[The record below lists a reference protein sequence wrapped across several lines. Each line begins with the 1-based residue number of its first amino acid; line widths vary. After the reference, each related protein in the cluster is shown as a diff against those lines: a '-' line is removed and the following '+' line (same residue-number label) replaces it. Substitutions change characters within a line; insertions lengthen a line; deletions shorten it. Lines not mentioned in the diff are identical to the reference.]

1 MYAYQVA
8 ELMRCSKCLLPET
21 HETITFNISGIC
33 SVCQNSDMKDTI
45 NWTARKEQLEAIAGE
60 HRNKNSYDCIV
71 PFSGGKDSVW
81 TLYYVVKELN
91 LKPLVVSFDH
101 GFYRPNL
108 IKNRDKVLKQLGV
121 DSLIFTP
128 NWKLVQR
135 LMLQSFLEKGDF
147 CWHCHTGIFSYPMWV
162 AIEKKIPLIFWGEPS
177 SEYTSYYDYS
187 EIENVDEDRFNRI
200 INLGISA
207 EDMLFRVDGEFDAR
221 DLNPFTYPPAIDLKK
236 LGVVSVP
243 LGSFLP
249 WDVKEQTKIIKSE
262 LGWMGDFVEGVPAEY
277 DYEKIECYMQG
288 VRDYIKFI
296 KRGYAR
302 TTHLTSLDIRNH
314 RITREQAKIIV
325 DEYEG
330 TRPYALDLFLQYTGL
345 SEEEFVEIA
354 VSHKLDNVSNLV
366 EIRIGKKPPDL
377 ESWVPHPSMPIGQ
390 KDIAVKKWR
399 SSSGA

>member
-1 MYAYQVA
+1 MADLV
-8 ELMRCSKCLLPET
+8 RCSKCLLPET
-21 HETITFNISGIC
+21 HETITFDVSGIC
-33 SVCQNSDMKDTI
+33 SVCRNSEMKETI
-45 NWTARKEQLEAIAGE
+45 NWETRKKQLGEIADE
-60 HRNKNSYDCIV
+60 YRNKNAYDCIV

-162 AIEKKIPLIFWGEPS
+162 AIEKKIPLILWGEPS

-200 INLGISA
+200 INLGMSA
-207 EDMLFRVDGEFDAR
+207 EDMYQRLGDGFEQR
-221 DLNPFTYPPAIDLKK
+221 DLLPFTYPPGIELKR
-236 LGVVSVP
+236 LGVKSVP
-243 LGSFLP
+243 LGSYIP
-249 WDVKEQTKIIKSE
+249 WDVQKQTKVIKAE
-262 LGWMGDFVEGVPAEY
+262 LGWTGDFVEGVPPGY

-288 VRDYIKFI
+288 LRDYIKFI

-302 TTHLTSLDIRNH
+302 TTHLTSLDIRNE
-314 RITREQAKIIV
+314 RITRNDAIEMLN
-325 DEYEG
+325 EFEG
-330 TRPYALDLFLQYTGL
+330 KRPYALDLFLEYTGL
-345 SEEEFVEIA
+345 TESEFYEIA
-354 VSHKLDNVSNLV
+354 LSHKLDNVSPAISV
-366 EIRIGKKPPDL
+366 QIGPRPPDL
-377 ESWVPHPSMPIGQ
+377 DLWTKHPSFSGQ
-390 KDIAVKKWR
+390 DKGVALAKWR
-399 SSSGA
+399 SER